1 MEDLKK
7 SKKLA
12 LEILVPLCYDL
23 FAIQPDLLARSIATA
38 LYFFVMGL
46 FL

>member
-1 MEDLKK
+1 MKDSER

-12 LEILVPLCYDL
+12 LEPFVPLCFDVL
-23 FAIQPDLLARSIATA
+23 VIQPDFFAQSIATA
-38 LYFFVMGL
+38 LYFFVMGF